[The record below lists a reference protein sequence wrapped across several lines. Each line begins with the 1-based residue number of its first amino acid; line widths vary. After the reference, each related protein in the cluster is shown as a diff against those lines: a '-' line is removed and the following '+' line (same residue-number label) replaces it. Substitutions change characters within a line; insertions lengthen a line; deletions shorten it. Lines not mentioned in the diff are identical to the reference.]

1 MHAKA
6 CVCVVRVSVCL
17 FGLGSLLCG
26 FNSFKNENRAAG
38 HRGMIPRTERRGYRP
53 GSDGDHGKGRW
64 ACARVGCGRAYWL
77 YRDCIPIHTGVHTG
91 HLTLL
96 PPCPL
101 DRQARAASL
110 STPAATEWTVLGSRP
125 PPLVCPLIRSLV
137 RVYVSVRVV
146 GVCQSR
152 LAVGVCTVHALR

>member
-1 MHAKA
+1 MMTKIAA
-6 CVCVVRVSVCL
+6 CRQPAGFRNFIWSCPVLSDSKCCVFSTGV
-17 FGLGSLLCG
+17 
-26 FNSFKNENRAAG
+26 
-38 HRGMIPRTERRGYRP
+38 PRTGRRGYRP

-125 PPLVCPLIRSLV
+125 PPLVCLPSRSLA
-137 RVYVSVRVV
+137 RVHASARVV
-146 GVCQSR
+146 DICQPR
-152 LAVGVCTVHALR
+152 LVVGVCTVNALR